1 MRLRQV
7 PEQPHTYIV
16 ENDHHRQL
24 GTVDEIHR
32 HQTTNQTDSGTVIV
46 RYIGTRFTGLGAPM
60 FEQKEFS
67 GFTAALQYVG
77 GN

>member
-1 MRLRQV
+1 MQIIHQL
-7 PEQPHTYIV
+7 PEQPFTYIV
-16 ENDHHRQL
+16 ENGYGKVL

-32 HQTTNQTDSGTVIV
+32 NDKVS
-46 RYIGTRFTGLGAPM
+46 YNGTRFTGLGAPLL
-60 FEQKEFS
+60 EQKELFS